1 MSPRV
6 PSLGTFSV
14 KYTGR
19 PKMLMGGACDMLLA
33 VQPPIHTP
41 GADWVIAARAGNT
54 SMEQIHTALPRD
66 DGSILAYMLAKFASV
81 TAVVRAPPAP
91 TATMAGAFRNP
102 SGSPTPGDVMNA
114 RSSNQVRARGKFWAK
129 NPANPGASARSP
141 FGPHPHPVR
150 FFPSRTTP
158 P

>member
-19 PKMLMGGACDMLLA
+19 PKMLIGGACDMLLA

-91 TATMAGAFRNP
+91 TATMAVALANLAHIETRRTGEHT
-102 SGSPTPGDVMNA
+102 SGLQSH
-114 RSSNQVRARGKFWAK
+114 S
-129 NPANPGASARSP
+129 
-141 FGPHPHPVR
+141 
-150 FFPSRTTP
+150 
-158 P
+158 

>member
-19 PKMLMGGACDMLLA
+19 PKMLIGGACDMLLA

-41 GADWVIAARAGNT
+41 GADWGVAARAGNT

-66 DGSILAYMLAKFASV
+66 DGSILAYMLAKFATV
-81 TAVVRAPPAP
+81 TPVVRAPPAP
-91 TATMAGAFRNP
+91 TATMAAELRKP
-102 SGSPTPGDVMNA
+102 TAAPTPAGAINDRYPHA
-114 RSSNQVRARGKFWAK
+114 GTARGEDCAK
-129 NPANPGASARSP
+129 SDASA
-141 FGPHPHPVR
+141 GA
-150 FFPSRTTP
+150 
-158 P
+158 

>member
-14 KYTGR
+14 KDTGR
-19 PKMLMGGACDMLLA
+19 PKMLIGGACDMLSA
-33 VQPPIHTP
+33 VKPPIHTP
-41 GADWVIAARAGNT
+41 GADWVIAARAGNR

-66 DGSILAYMLAKFASV
+66 DGSILGYMLAKFASV

-102 SGSPTPGDVMNA
+102 SGSPTPVDVMNA
-114 RSSNQVRARGKFWAK
+114 SSPNTVRRRGTFWPKTA
-129 NPANPGASARSP
+129 G
-141 FGPHPHPVR
+141 
-150 FFPSRTTP
+150 
-158 P
+158 

>member
-1 MSPRV
+1 
-6 PSLGTFSV
+6 
-14 KYTGR
+14 
-19 PKMLMGGACDMLLA
+19 MLIGGACDMLLA

-91 TATMAGAFRNP
+91 TATMAGAVRNP
-102 SGSPTPGDVMNA
+102 TGPPPPVDLLHAPSPNPVT
-114 RSSNQVRARGKFWAK
+114 ARGKFLSRNAT
-129 NPANPGASARSP
+129 NPGPSARN
-141 FGPHPHPVR
+141 
-150 FFPSRTTP
+150 
-158 P
+158 

>member
-19 PKMLMGGACDMLLA
+19 PKMLIGGACDMLLA

-81 TAVVRAPPAP
+81 TALVPAPPAP
-91 TATMAGAFRNP
+91 TATMPGGVLDPGRIPA
-102 SGSPTPGDVMNA
+102 PGDRLNA
-114 RSSNQVRARGKFWAK
+114 GSSPPPRA
-129 NPANPGASARSP
+129 
-141 FGPHPHPVR
+141 
-150 FFPSRTTP
+150 
-158 P
+158 

>member
-19 PKMLMGGACDMLLA
+19 PKMLIGGACDMLLA
-33 VQPPIHTP
+33 VQPPLPTP
-41 GADWVIAARAGNT
+41 GADWGIAARAGDT
-54 SMEQIHTALPRD
+54 SMGQIHTALPRG

-91 TATMAGAFRNP
+91 TATMAGGVRDPRDA
-102 SGSPTPGDVMNA
+102 PTPGAGLD
-114 RSSNQVRARGKFWAK
+114 
-129 NPANPGASARSP
+129 ARSP
-141 FGPHPHPVR
+141 HQGRGGGRAWAKTSRKAARAARSPVATQR
-150 FFPSRTTP
+150 
-158 P
+158 

>member
-19 PKMLMGGACDMLLA
+19 PKMLIGGACDMLVA
-33 VQPPIHTP
+33 GQPPIHTP

-81 TAVVRAPPAP
+81 TPLVRAPPGP
-91 TATMAGAFRNP
+91 TATMAGAFRHP
-102 SGSPTPGDVMNA
+102 RDSPAPGHIIDP
-114 RSSNQVRARGKFWAK
+114 RAPKQ
-129 NPANPGASARSP
+129 
-141 FGPHPHPVR
+141 
-150 FFPSRTTP
+150 
-158 P
+158 

>member
-1 MSPRV
+1 
-6 PSLGTFSV
+6 
-14 KYTGR
+14 
-19 PKMLMGGACDMLLA
+19 MLIGGACDMLLA

-102 SGSPTPGDVMNA
+102 SGSPPPVRAMNP
-114 RSSNQVRARGKFWAK
+114 RSSNQGTARGEILS
-129 NPANPGASARSP
+129 NNTPNTRTPPTTSRSP
-141 FGPHPHPVR
+141 P
-150 FFPSRTTP
+150 
-158 P
+158 